1 MLSFTFGA
9 RIAGSSAS
17 LFDKVG
23 LRSELAI
30 FKQAL
35 QTRPAKLR
43 E

>member
-1 MLSFTFGA
+1 MKSFTFYA
-9 RIAGSSAS
+9 QIAGDSAP
-17 LFDKVG
+17 LFNKVG

-35 QTRPAKLR
+35 RTFPAKPR

>member
-1 MLSFTFGA
+1 MQSFTFYA
-9 RIAGSSAS
+9 QIAGGSAL

-23 LRSELAI
+23 LQSELAI

-35 QTRPAKLR
+35 QTRPAKPR

>member
-1 MLSFTFGA
+1 MQSFTFYGQ
-9 RIAGSSAS
+9 IGGGSAS

-35 QTRPAKLR
+35 QTRPAKSR